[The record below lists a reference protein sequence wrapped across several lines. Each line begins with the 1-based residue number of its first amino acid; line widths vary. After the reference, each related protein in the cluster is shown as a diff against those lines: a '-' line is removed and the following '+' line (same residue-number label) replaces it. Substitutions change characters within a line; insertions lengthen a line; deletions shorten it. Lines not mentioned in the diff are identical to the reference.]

1 MNPKTVAH
9 LAKAAEHL
17 DHAATAYRD
26 ASKAHTAGNH
36 HQAASHALAGHGHQL
51 TRLITRERL
60 TSRSRTSKVNNNTS
74 K

>member
-51 TRLITRERL
+51 HAAHHAGEAHKQIADEQGQ
-60 TSRSRTSKVNNNTS
+60 
-74 K
+74 